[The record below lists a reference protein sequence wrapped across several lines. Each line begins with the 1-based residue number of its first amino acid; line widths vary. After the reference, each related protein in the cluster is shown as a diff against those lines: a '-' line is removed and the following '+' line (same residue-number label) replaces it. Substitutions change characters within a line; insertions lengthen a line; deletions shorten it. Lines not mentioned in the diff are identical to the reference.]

1 MPGFRVTKRKPYL
14 LAREYRNAEK
24 LVFAASQNEF

>member
-1 MPGFRVTKRKPYL
+1 MPGFRVTKRSVHL
-14 LAREYRNAEK
+14 ESREYRNAEK